1 MMNLFFSGDYH
12 FSSLGMTSSQ
22 RPDVVPG
29 NAIDAAANRFQKPMP
44 SSMKYSEFDDEN
56 SGISTL
62 NQGIENFWFDTD
74 INQ

>member
-1 MMNLFFSGDYH
+1 
-12 FSSLGMTSSQ
+12 MTSSQ

-29 NAIDAAANRFQKPMP
+29 NAIDTAANRFQKPMP

-62 NQGIENFWFDTD
+62 NQGIENNFNL
-74 INQ
+74 ILV